1 MACNTTLS
9 TLLDKYQSHL
19 DDSAAHAVH
28 QGISTRKIHTF
39 HRLRLTAVSLPDQHK
54 AHLIVPAKLMQK
66 SRASRIE
73 ATSRATLPV
82 ETSHYLRRYPMLGGI
97 LISECDR
104 LHLDELGDSL
114 QRLFDRENDPGVQE
128 TLTLLCW
135 SELLNG
141 LSYRE
146 WASLT
151 DKTDRQ
157 IQEWINTRLLTQ
169 PARRMMIDEY
179 VFFACFGYWADHQPV

>member
-1 MACNTTLS
+1 MTCNTTLS

-73 ATSRATLPV
+73 AASRATLPV
-82 ETSHYLRRYPMLGGI
+82 ETSRYLRRYPMLGGI

-114 QRLFDRENDPGVQE
+114 QRLFDRENEPGVQE

-141 LSYRE
+141 LSFRE
-146 WASLT
+146 WASLV

-157 IQEWINTRLLTQ
+157 IQMWISTRLRTQ
-169 PARRMMIDEY
+169 PARRAMIDEY
-179 VFFACFGYWADHQPV
+179 VFFACFGYWADYRPA